1 MSVRPVTHLEAAPP
15 APPSDETVPD
25 SSHGPGS
32 SPARLGPRQGSHPPS
47 GPWQVLEAVTASAP
61 GFLNCFLPG
70 RGGEKVAVPD
80 TCLPRGRTRR
90 VLSGPA
96 AGEAPG
102 EAQREVAAGRT
113 PSPWLPPCAPRSGTV
128 CFDGEDQSEGL
139 GALSVPS
146 SPGLVPRVLPTRGGR
161 LGQPLP
167 LLRGAQRCL
176 RCPHRSLQQDTGT
189 RWFEAG

>member
-47 GPWQVLEAVTASAP
+47 GPRQVLEAVTASAP

-80 TCLPRGRTRR
+80 TCLPRGRTLWGAER
-90 VLSGPA
+90 
-96 AGEAPG
+96 
-102 EAQREVAAGRT
+102 
-113 PSPWLPPCAPRSGTV
+113 PC
-128 CFDGEDQSEGL
+128 C
-139 GALSVPS
+139 
-146 SPGLVPRVLPTRGGR
+146 RGGPR
-161 LGQPLP
+161 
-167 LLRGAQRCL
+167 RGPKGGGRREDAVTL
-176 RCPHRSLQQDTGT
+176 ASSVCPEVRHGVL
-189 RWFEAG
+189 